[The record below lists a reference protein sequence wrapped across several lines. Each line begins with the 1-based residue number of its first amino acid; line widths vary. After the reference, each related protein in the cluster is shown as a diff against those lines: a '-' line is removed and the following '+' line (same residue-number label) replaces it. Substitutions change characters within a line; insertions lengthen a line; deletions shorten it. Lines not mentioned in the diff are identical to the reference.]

1 VKGGRIRIAIVY
13 SPITSFL
20 VCPSVPKATGGQGM
34 MIGFIDRLAVGDLVY
49 AQLAGFDC
57 L

>member
-20 VCPSVPKATGGQGM
+20 VCPSVPKATEGQGM

-49 AQLAGFDC
+49 AQLAGFDY